1 MLGYL
6 NNPGKT
12 IETFSNC
19 WLHTGDL
26 GCLDED
32 GYLYFR
38 GRHAHWLRRRGEN
51 ISANEVESIISQYP
65 GIAEVVIIG
74 VPSEMGDEE
83 VKAFIIPTRGTEI
96 DLVALCRWSAEQM
109 AAFKVPRF
117 IEIVDDFPRSLTK
130 REIERH
136 KLKALP
142 NTNAWD
148 REARARTNANPA

>member
-1 MLGYL
+1 
-6 NNPGKT
+6 
-12 IETFSNC
+12 
-19 WLHTGDL
+19 
-26 GCLDED
+26 
-32 GYLYFR
+32 
-38 GRHAHWLRRRGEN
+38 
-51 ISANEVESIISQYP
+51 
-65 GIAEVVIIG
+65 
-74 VPSEMGDEE
+74 
-83 VKAFIIPTRGTEI
+83 
-96 DLVALCRWSAEQM
+96 M